1 MIIQDLLERILIDQR
16 LVIIDQNSTA
26 YDAAVTMLKNRCGA
40 LLVCDSKD
48 NGTLLGI
55 ISERDLTFRVI
66 PKDLDPKKTKISKI
80 MTKDV
85 QTISPKKTTVDA
97 IHMMKSKGFRHLP
110 VVEKKKIV
118 GILSMRDLYDYA
130 NKDLEDSLKKHQE
143 FMFGTGYG
151 S

>member
-26 YDAAVTMLKNRCGA
+26 YDAAVSMLKNRCGA

-48 NGTLLGI
+48 EGTLLGI

-85 QTISPKKTTVDA
+85 QTISPKKLLL
-97 IHMMKSKGFRHLP
+97 MQYKS
-110 VVEKKKIV
+110 
-118 GILSMRDLYDYA
+118 
-130 NKDLEDSLKKHQE
+130 
-143 FMFGTGYG
+143 
-151 S
+151 

>member
-26 YDAAVTMLKNRCGA
+26 YDAAVSMLKNRCGA

-48 NGTLLGI
+48 EGTLLGI
-55 ISERDLTFRVI
+55 ISERDITFRVI
-66 PKDLDPKKTKISKI
+66 PKDLDPKKTKISKV

-97 IHMMKSKGFRHLP
+97 IQIMKSKGFRHLP

-118 GILSMRDLYDYA
+118 GILSMRDLYDFA

>member
-26 YDAAVTMLKNRCGA
+26 YDAAVSMLKNRCGA

-48 NGTLLGI
+48 EGTLLGI
-55 ISERDLTFRVI
+55 ISERDITFRVI
-66 PKDLDPKKTKISKI
+66 PKDLDPKKTKISKV

-97 IHMMKSKGFRHLP
+97 IQIMKSKGFRHLP
-110 VVEKKKIV
+110 VVDKKKIV
-118 GILSMRDLYDYA
+118 GILSMRDLYDFA

>member
-26 YDAAVTMLKNRCGA
+26 YDAAVSMLKNRCGA

-48 NGTLLGI
+48 EGTLLGI

-97 IHMMKSKGFRHLP
+97 IQIMKSKGFRHLP

-118 GILSMRDLYDYA
+118 GILSMRDLYDFA

>member
-26 YDAAVTMLKNRCGA
+26 YDAAVSMLKNRCGA
-40 LLVCDSKD
+40 LLVCDAKD
-48 NGTLLGI
+48 EGTLLGI
-55 ISERDLTFRVI
+55 ISERDITFRVI
-66 PKDLDPKKTKISKI
+66 PKDLDPKKTKISKV

-97 IHMMKSKGFRHLP
+97 IQIMKSKGFRHLP
-110 VVEKKKIV
+110 VVDKKKIV